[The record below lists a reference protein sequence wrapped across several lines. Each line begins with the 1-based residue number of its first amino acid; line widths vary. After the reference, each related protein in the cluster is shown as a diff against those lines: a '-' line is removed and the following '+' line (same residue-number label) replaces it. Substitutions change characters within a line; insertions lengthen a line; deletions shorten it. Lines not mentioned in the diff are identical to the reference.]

1 MGLALDA
8 AFVELTL
15 ATQVGE
21 RAWLCEVVR
30 RPRAGSVGG
39 GPVVGLRALGHKA
52 PPEPALQ
59 PGAAAVLLYR
69 SAGTLWRQPCVVQD
83 AHGFP
88 ELRARIEGAPEAVK
102 REPLVEVPATFP
114 VNFQEVIPQNSEALC
129 RHFRDRLHAG
139 GGWGI
144 ESKLAGGSSAMLEN
158 QSEIAILAL
167 AKAMVRLDARFDRLQ
182 EALAKS
188 SRRVIPTGRPERES
202 SSPQEV
208 LVFSLAKM
216 MVTMLDEKFERL
228 LAALRDP
235 TVLARWSKKGAEE
248 AGESAQTVPHDVL
261 VIQALSRLMDSMS
274 EKFERIVRLLS
285 GRGIGGIA
293 LERAWA
299 EAVGGDMLTV
309 RLARPLAVEGTLD
322 LELKLPLF
330 PPLPLLAFGRVL
342 DCEEIAPEEPEVRY
356 RARVE
361 LAGLDCEDREIL
373 IQFVFRK
380 QRELLR
386 ARRELKSRQTH

>member
-1 MGLALDA
+1 MIGLALDA

-15 ATQVGE
+15 STQVGE
-21 RAWLCEVVR
+21 RAWLCQIVR
-30 RPRAGSVGG
+30 RAGGLDAG
-39 GPVVGLRALGHKA
+39 GPVVELRALGHKA

-59 PGAAAVLLYR
+59 PGTAAALLYR

-83 AHGFP
+83 THAFP
-88 ELRARIEGAPEAVK
+88 ELRARIEGAPQAVK
-102 REPLVEVPATFP
+102 REPLVEVPAAFP
-114 VNFQEVIPQNSEALC
+114 VNFQEVSTQNSQALC

-144 ESKLAGGSSAMLEN
+144 ESKLGGGSAAMLES

-188 SRRVIPTGRPERES
+188 SRRVIPAGRADRES

-216 MVTMLDEKFERL
+216 MVNLLDEKFERL

-235 TVLARWSKKGAEE
+235 AVLARWSKKGAEE
-248 AGESAQTVPHDVL
+248 AGERAQAVGHDIMA
-261 VIQALSRLMDSMS
+261 IQSLSRLMDSMS

-285 GRGIGGIA
+285 GRGIEGIA

-299 EAVGGDMLTV
+299 EAVGGDMLTI
-309 RLARPLAVEGTLD
+309 RLARPLALEGTLD
-322 LELKLPLF
+322 IELKLPLF

-342 DCEEIAPEEPEVRY
+342 DCEEIAPAEPEVRY

-386 ARRELKSRQTH
+386 ARRELKSQKAH

>member
-1 MGLALDA
+1 
-8 AFVELTL
+8 
-15 ATQVGE
+15 
-21 RAWLCEVVR
+21 
-30 RPRAGSVGG
+30 
-39 GPVVGLRALGHKA
+39 
-52 PPEPALQ
+52 
-59 PGAAAVLLYR
+59 
-69 SAGTLWRQPCVVQD
+69 
-83 AHGFP
+83 
-88 ELRARIEGAPEAVK
+88 
-102 REPLVEVPATFP
+102 VPATFP
-114 VNFQEVIPQNSEALC
+114 VNFQEVSAQNSEALC
-129 RHFRDRLHAG
+129 RYFRDRLHAG

-144 ESKLAGGSSAMLEN
+144 ESKLAGGSAAMLEN
-158 QSEIAILAL
+158 RSEIAILAL

-182 EALAKS
+182 EALEKS
-188 SRRVIPTGRPERES
+188 GRRVVSAGRPEQES

-216 MVTMLDEKFERL
+216 MVTILDEKFERL

-235 TVLARWSKKGAEE
+235 AVLARWSKKGAGE
-248 AGESAQTVPHDVL
+248 AGESAQSVPHDVM

-274 EKFERIVRLLS
+274 EKFERIARLLS

-299 EAVGGDMLTV
+299 ESVGGDMLTL

-322 LELKLPLF
+322 VELKLPLF

-342 DCEEIAPEEPEVRY
+342 DCEETAPDEPEVRY

-361 LAGLDCEDREIL
+361 LAGLDCEDRDLL

-386 ARRELKSRQTH
+386 ARRDLKSRQTH